1 MNVGRRISI
10 RQLIGLLL
18 VAAVVVAGL
27 LFRVTTLQLD
37 NASDRRE
44 AQLDRADDLGLGTEV
59 STSAADLTRMAQLY
73 VATGDERYRRY
84 HERILDIRAGEAPR
98 PVGYDADFWQE
109 VIADGMGDVEVGD
122 PTGLVDLARTEELTA
137 PELQQL
143 RDAIGN
149 SNQLAEVEQ
158 DLMQSIRRELSGKGA
173 PENTAEERRLSSA
186 EYHDR
191 RQRISDSVDAFNA
204 DVADR
209 TEARVA
215 ELEDRR
221 DELLVA
227 RAVILAVLGLVVA
240 AALFVTA
247 RWIVSPLRR
256 LTAVTRRIST
266 GEYGQRTKPGGVAEL
281 TQLSVDFNEMADAIQ
296 GDIARREAAEH
307 AAEEADRAKS
317 EFLAVMSHELRTPM
331 VGVSGTLDVLARTNL
346 ETEQRELVQI
356 AQRSAASMLEI
367 IGEVLDMSKIE
378 AGKLTIA
385 PATVSLRNV
394 LEDAVTQYRQAASE
408 AGLVLS
414 LDVDPG
420 LAAAHVIDSERL
432 RQVIANLLSNSVKFT
447 PQGRVEVRAKVLA
460 EDEGE
465 QKVEISVEDTGIG
478 ISSEDQ
484 RKLFEPF
491 QQVDGG
497 ATRRAGGTGL
507 GLVISREIT
516 QKMGGELTLES
527 DPGKGTTTRVTLT
540 LPIGDPAK
548 IAPEIH
554 PAIEGAALDGPL
566 PGSAL
571 EAQRAGRLLLL
582 VEDHPVNRRVICT
595 QLEAIGFLAET
606 AEDGIQGLERMGE
619 RDYALVLADIHMPNM
634 DGYEL
639 ARRARFREAETGG
652 PRVPMIAVT
661 ASALHGELERCR
673 QAGMDDLITKP
684 TTIAI
689 LSDRLRRM
697 LPDLPWVEGAAPEGA
712 PAPPPKADAAPAPEA
727 QDPEPEQRDPEP
739 GDGEVLDPS
748 VLVEMTGGD
757 AALGESLLG
766 QFVESARADAIAV
779 KEAFDS
785 GIARP
790 CASRRTGWSAPAAW
804 SERSRCSAA
813 SSSSRSAHRLKTPTK
828 PSSAASSRRSW
839 SRLTASPRTPR
850 AADPPI

>member
-1 MNVGRRISI
+1 MNLGRRISI

-59 STSAADLTRMAQLY
+59 SSSAADLTRMAQLY

-98 PVGYDADFWQE
+98 PVGYDADFWEE
-109 VIADGMGDVEVGD
+109 VIADGMDGVEVGD
-122 PTGLVDLARTEELTA
+122 PAALVDLAREEELTA

-149 SNQLAEVEQ
+149 SNSLAEVEQ
-158 DLMQSIRRELSGKGA
+158 SVMRSIARDGGKGA
-173 PENTAEERRLSSA
+173 PENTAEERRLASA
-186 EYHDR
+186 VYHDR
-191 RQRISDSVDAFNA
+191 RQRISDSVDEFNGN
-204 DVADR
+204 VADR

-215 ELEDRR
+215 QLEDRR

-227 RAVILAVLGLVVA
+227 RGVILAVLGLVVA
-240 AALFVTA
+240 LALVVTA

-266 GEYGQRTKPGGVAEL
+266 GEYGQRTKPSGVSEL
-281 TQLSVDFNEMADAIQ
+281 SQLAVDFNEMADAIQ

-346 ETEQRELVQI
+346 EDEQRELVQI

-447 PQGRVEVRAKVLA
+447 PQGRIEVSARVLA

-465 QKVEISVEDTGIG
+465 QTVEISVQDTGIG

-527 DPGKGTTTRVTLT
+527 DPGKGTTTRVKLA

-554 PAIEGAALDGPL
+554 PAIEGAALEGPL

-619 RDYALVLADIHMPNM
+619 RDYAMVLADIHMPNM

-639 ARRARFREAETGG
+639 ARRARFREAETGAM
-652 PRVPMIAVT
+652 RVPMIAVT

-712 PAPPPKADAAPAPEA
+712 PAPPASPKPVPEADVEAEAPAPE
-727 QDPEPEQRDPEP
+727 PEEAGG
-739 GDGEVLDPS
+739 GDGEVLDPA

-766 QFVESARADAIAV
+766 QFVESARADVIAV
-779 KEAFDS
+779 NEAFAS
-785 GIARP
+785 GDREALRQQAHRIVG
-790 CASRRTGWSAPAAW
+790 ASRMVGAVPLQRSAELLERRAPADDAEE
-804 SERSRCSAA
+804 SELRGLVDTVAVEVDRVATHAA
-813 SSSSRSAHRLKTPTK
+813 RG
-828 PSSAASSRRSW
+828 
-839 SRLTASPRTPR
+839 
-850 AADPPI
+850 

>member
-1 MNVGRRISI
+1 MNVGRRLSI

-18 VAAVVVAGL
+18 VVAVVVAGL

-37 NASDRRE
+37 NASERRE
-44 AQLDRADDLGLGTEV
+44 AQLDRVDDLGLGTEV
-59 STSAADLTRMAQLY
+59 SASTADLTRMAQLY
-73 VATGDERYRRY
+73 VASGDERYRRY
-84 HERILDIRAGEAPR
+84 HQRILEIRAGEAPR
-98 PVGYDADFWQE
+98 PVDYDADFWEE
-109 VIADGMGDVEVGD
+109 VIADGMGGVELGD
-122 PTGLVDLARTEELTA
+122 PAALIDLGREEELTA

-149 SNQLAEVEQ
+149 SDNLAEVEQ
-158 DLMQSIRRELSGKGA
+158 RVMKSIARDAGGRAPPTTRRRSAAWPA
-173 PENTAEERRLSSA
+173 PT
-186 EYHDR
+186 YHDR
-191 RQRISDSVDAFNA
+191 RQRISDSVDEFSAN
-204 DVADR
+204 VADR

-215 ELEDRR
+215 QLEDRR
-221 DELLVA
+221 DDLLIA

-240 AALFVTA
+240 AALVVTA

-266 GEYGQRTKPGGVAEL
+266 GEYGQRTKPRGVAEL
-281 TQLSVDFNEMADAIQ
+281 SQLAVDFNEMADAIQ

-331 VGVSGTLDVLARTNL
+331 VGVSGTLDVLARTDL
-346 ETEQRELVQI
+346 QPEQRELVQI
-356 AQRSAASMLEI
+356 SQRSAASMLEI

-378 AGKLTIA
+378 AGKLTIS

-414 LDVDPG
+414 LDIDPG
-420 LAAAHVIDSERL
+420 LAAAHVIDSERV

-447 PQGRVEVRAKVLA
+447 PQGRIEVRARVLA
-460 EDEGE
+460 EDDGE
-465 QKVEISVEDTGIG
+465 QTVEISVQDTGIG

-491 QQVDGG
+491 QQVDAG
-497 ATRRAGGTGL
+497 ATRRVGGTGL

-527 DPGKGTTTRVTLT
+527 DPGKGTTTRMTLI

-554 PAIEGAALDGPL
+554 PAIEGAALEGPA
-566 PGSAL
+566 PDSAL

-595 QLEAIGFLAET
+595 QLEAIGFFAET

-639 ARRARFREAETGG
+639 ARRARFREAETGAT
-652 PRVPMIAVT
+652 RMPMIAVT

-673 QAGMDDLITKP
+673 EAGMDDLITKP
-684 TTIAI
+684 TTIAV

-712 PAPPPKADAAPAPEA
+712 PAPA
-727 QDPEPEQRDPEP
+727 
-739 GDGEVLDPS
+739 
-748 VLVEMTGGD
+748 
-757 AALGESLLG
+757 
-766 QFVESARADAIAV
+766 
-779 KEAFDS
+779 
-785 GIARP
+785 
-790 CASRRTGWSAPAAW
+790 
-804 SERSRCSAA
+804 
-813 SSSSRSAHRLKTPTK
+813 
-828 PSSAASSRRSW
+828 
-839 SRLTASPRTPR
+839 PR
-850 AADPPI
+850 AGVRRARSGAARGR